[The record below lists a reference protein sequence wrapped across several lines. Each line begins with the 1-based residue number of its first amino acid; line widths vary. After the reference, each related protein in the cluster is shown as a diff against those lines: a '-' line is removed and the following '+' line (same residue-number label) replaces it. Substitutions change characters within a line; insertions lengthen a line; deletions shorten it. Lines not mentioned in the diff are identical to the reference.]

1 MLTKFRLNV
10 YPPYYLLEGILLME
24 EIPNNHVGCENHV
37 INCQPQLVSQISSIN
52 CITVRRFDISFL
64 HSRSLTWPLKSYWN
78 PKETACLPTIHFQGR
93 TVKHWGRWVVSTT
106 WHQIIGTCPVHPV
119 HPVHPLQF
127 SPVASTGFKATT
139 PPFPIVNLL
148 GGSSQLVSVLRNCGE
163 RKSPKTWGCGTASKW
178 SSKQPYEQ
186 FQQVGQV
193 GLVGHGFSI
202 LQQRYSF
209 L

>member
-1 MLTKFRLNV
+1 MYAVYSRCFCFVPLGEPSSTWDSPLSNLFFRRHPVADHKFCRTMLTKFRLNV
-10 YPPYYLLEGILLME
+10 YPAYYLLEGILLME
-24 EIPNNHVGCENHV
+24 EIPNNHLGCENHV

-52 CITVRRFDISFL
+52 CITVGRFDKSFL
-64 HSRSLTWPLKSYWN
+64 HSRSLTWPLKSYRN

-139 PPFPIVNLL
+139 PPFPHSESTWRIIP
-148 GGSSQLVSVLRNCGE
+148 VS
-163 RKSPKTWGCGTASKW
+163 
-178 SSKQPYEQ
+178 
-186 FQQVGQV
+186 
-193 GLVGHGFSI
+193 FSA
-202 LQQRYSF
+202 
-209 L
+209 